1 MVPGVVN
8 FTETKSRM
16 VVARGWREEGMG
28 SYCVMGTEFQF
39 CKMKNVLWVDGSD
52 GCTTM

>member
-1 MVPGVVN
+1 
-8 FTETKSRM
+8 M

-39 CKMKNVLWVDGSD
+39 CKMKNVLWVDVVMAAEQYE
-52 GCTTM
+52 CAQCH